1 MIFYINI
8 YMNKWYKKLKTAP
21 WNPPNYIFGIVWPIL
36 YLLMF
41 ISFMIVFLDKKCY
54 PYCYTL
60 TIFIIQLIIN
70 LSWTT
75 IFFTYRQIKLALL
88 VLLLI
93 FGLAL
98 YATILFYKIN
108 KIAGIL
114 LIPYLLWL
122 CVAISLNSYIV
133 IYN

>member
-1 MIFYINI
+1 MNDFYR
-8 YMNKWYKKLKTAP
+8 KLKLAP
-21 WNPPNYIFGIVWPIL
+21 WNPPSYVFGIVWPIL

-41 ISFMIVFLDKKCY
+41 ISFGIIFLDKKCY
-54 PYCYTL
+54 PYCYAL
-60 TIFIIQLIIN
+60 TIFLLQLILN

-75 IFFTYRQIKLALL
+75 IFFTYQKIRLALIVLLVIFSL
-88 VLLLI
+88 VL
-93 FGLAL
+93 
-98 YATILFYKIN
+98 YTTILFYNIK

-122 CVAISLNSYIV
+122 LVAISLNTYIV